1 MFKSL
6 KSVCPDVS
14 QYVLLSTARWQ
25 PFFISFT
32 AFVVVCIIHVGLT
45 QEVRAQEVSKS
56 AESNSSTQERN
67 EDANTFISPGQSKL
81 KLSRLNGNLAG
92 LLEEHIPVLSS
103 SAESQFVNPSLL
115 RKLQGDIQSIL
126 STEGYFSPQI
136 SFQKNSSANLI
147 DVIVNAGPQTIIK
160 EVQIHFTGALA
171 DAVDAGDVAAIQKKK
186 ELESAWLL
194 PKGEA
199 FRQSQWNEAKTQ
211 LMEALKANLYAGAS
225 LTASRANIDPETA
238 TAVIELEI
246 DSGVP
251 FFFGDLQV
259 TGLDRYPTWLL
270 DRFNPPKKGDP
281 YSSARLLEFQR
292 GLQNSAYFSTVI
304 FNLEPDSAKADA
316 LPIEVTLSERQTRDL
331 GLSAGYSSNT
341 GFRTEVTY
349 RDRNI
354 LDRLWDLR
362 SAVRLEQ
369 KQQLSYA
376 DIYLPPTDQHRL
388 DSFGVLFDRSN
399 IEGLLQTRAAFAVKR
414 TTMHGSLEQTL
425 GAKYSEEKAIQTIA
439 PGLRDE
445 NKSQALVASIGWT
458 WRAVDDLLAPRKGHR
473 AQFETMVS
481 NQAIISDQSFVR
493 AYGKYQYWHPVGKQD
508 SVLIRL
514 ELGKVFSSSG
524 DNIPNGYLFRTGGST
539 SVRGYAYQSL
549 GVKSGEAVLGG
560 RIMGVAS
567 AEYVHWMGST
577 FGVAGF
583 VDSGD
588 AAADWKSFQAKQGIG
603 MGARVKTLAGPIALD
618 LAYGNKTKKFRLDF
632 SIAIAF

>member
-1 MFKSL
+1 MCKHLKLLGLNSSL
-6 KSVCPDVS
+6 WMSKQRLFSVLVGASVVWLSVS
-14 QYVLLSTARWQ
+14 S
-25 PFFISFT
+25 
-32 AFVVVCIIHVGLT
+32 
-45 QEVRAQEVSKS
+45 EVS
-56 AESNSSTQERN
+56 AQVATNNADANASTQERV
-67 EDANTFISPGQSKL
+67 EDASNFISPGQNKL
-81 KLSRLNGNLAG
+81 KLSKLKGNLAN
-92 LLEEHIPVLSS
+92 LLEEHIPILSS

-115 RKLQGDIQSIL
+115 RKLQADIQSIL
-126 STEGYFSPQI
+126 STEGYFSPEI
-136 SFQKNSSANLI
+136 NFKKNSNGDFIEVS
-147 DVIVNAGPQTIIK
+147 VSAGPQTLIK
-160 EVQIHFTGALA
+160 DVQMQFTGALA
-171 DAVDAGDVAAIQKKK
+171 DAVNAGNIAAIQKKK
-186 ELESAWLL
+186 ELEEAWLL
-194 PKGEA
+194 PKGDA
-199 FRQSQWNEAKTQ
+199 FRQSQWSEAKTQ
-211 LMEALKANLYAGAS
+211 LIEALRANLYAGAS
-225 LTASRANIDPETA
+225 LTASSANVDPETA

-246 DSGVP
+246 DSGAA
-251 FFFGDLQV
+251 FIFGDLQV
-259 TGLDRYPTWLL
+259 TGLERYPTWLL
-270 DRFNPPKKGDP
+270 DRFNPPKKGEP

-304 FNLEPDSAKADA
+304 FNVEPDATKASA
-316 LPIEVTLSERQTRDL
+316 LPIEVLLSERQTRDL

-354 LDRLWDLR
+354 FDRLWDLR

-414 TTMHGSLEQTL
+414 TTTNGSIEQTL
-425 GAKYSEEKAIQTIA
+425 GAKYSEEKAVQTIG
-439 PGLRDE
+439 PGVRDE

-493 AYGKYQYWHPVGKQD
+493 AYGKYQYWYPIGKQD
-508 SVLIRL
+508 SLLLRA
-514 ELGKVFSSSG
+514 ELGKVFSGSG
-524 DNIPNGYLFRTGGST
+524 DGIPNGYLFRTGGST

-567 AEYVHWMGST
+567 VEYVHWMGPT

-583 VDSGD
+583 IDSGD
-588 AAADWKSFQAKQGIG
+588 AAADWKSFKTKQGIG
-603 MGARVKTLAGPIALD
+603 LGARVKTLAGPIALD
-618 LAYGNKTKKFRLDF
+618 LAYGDKTKKFRLDF

>member
-1 MFKSL
+1 MCKHLKLLGLNSSL
-6 KSVCPDVS
+6 RASKQRLFSVLVGASVVWLGVS
-14 QYVLLSTARWQ
+14 S
-25 PFFISFT
+25 
-32 AFVVVCIIHVGLT
+32 
-45 QEVRAQEVSKS
+45 EVSAQETSKN
-56 AESNSSTQERN
+56 ADATSSTQERV
-67 EDANTFISPGQSKL
+67 EDVSNFISPGQNKL
-81 KLSRLNGNLAG
+81 KLSKLKGNLAS
-92 LLEEHIPVLSS
+92 LLEEHIPILSS

-115 RKLQGDIQSIL
+115 RKLQADIQSIL
-126 STEGYFSPQI
+126 STEGYFSPNI
-136 SFQKNSSANLI
+136 NFKKNSNGDFI
-147 DVIVNAGPQTIIK
+147 DVSVDVGPQTLIK
-160 EVQIHFTGALA
+160 DVQMQFTGALA
-171 DAVDAGDVAAIQKKK
+171 DAVNAGNIAAIQKKK
-186 ELESAWLL
+186 ELEEAWLL
-194 PKGEA
+194 PKGDA
-199 FRQSQWNEAKTQ
+199 FRQSQWSEAKTQ
-211 LMEALKANLYAGAS
+211 LIEALRANLYAGAS
-225 LTASRANIDPETA
+225 LTASSANVDPETS
-238 TAVIELEI
+238 TAVLELEI
-246 DSGVP
+246 ESGAA
-251 FFFGDLQV
+251 FIFGDLQV
-259 TGLDRYPTWLL
+259 TGLERYPTWLL
-270 DRFNPPKKGDP
+270 DRFNPPKKGEP

-304 FNLEPDSAKADA
+304 FNVEPDATKASA
-316 LPIEVTLSERQTRDL
+316 LPIEVFLSERQTRDL

-414 TTMHGSLEQTL
+414 TTTNGSIEQTL
-425 GAKYSEEKAIQTIA
+425 GAKYSEEKAVQSIA
-439 PGLRDE
+439 PGVRDE

-493 AYGKYQYWHPVGKQD
+493 AYGKYQYWYPIGKQD
-508 SVLIRL
+508 SLLLRA
-514 ELGKVFSSSG
+514 ELGKVFSGSG
-524 DNIPNGYLFRTGGST
+524 DGIPNGYLFRTGGST

-567 AEYVHWMGST
+567 VESVHWMGPT

-583 VDSGD
+583 IDSGD
-588 AAADWKSFQAKQGIG
+588 AAADWKSFKAKQGIG
-603 MGARVKTLAGPIALD
+603 LGARVKTLAGPIALD
-618 LAYGNKTKKFRLDF
+618 LAYGDKTKKFRLDF

>member
-1 MFKSL
+1 MCKHLKLLGLNSSL
-6 KSVCPDVS
+6 RASKQRLFSVLVGASVVWLGVS
-14 QYVLLSTARWQ
+14 S
-25 PFFISFT
+25 
-32 AFVVVCIIHVGLT
+32 
-45 QEVRAQEVSKS
+45 EVSAQETSKN
-56 AESNSSTQERN
+56 ADANSSTQERV
-67 EDANTFISPGQSKL
+67 EDASNFISPGQNKL
-81 KLSRLNGNLAG
+81 KLSKLKGNLAS
-92 LLEEHIPVLSS
+92 LLEEHIPILSS

-115 RKLQGDIQSIL
+115 RKLQADIQSIL
-126 STEGYFSPQI
+126 STEGYFSPHI
-136 SFQKNSSANLI
+136 NFKKNSNGDFI
-147 DVIVNAGPQTIIK
+147 DVSVDAGPQTLIK
-160 EVQIHFTGALA
+160 DVQMQFTGALA
-171 DAVDAGDVAAIQKKK
+171 DAVNAGNIAAIQKKK
-186 ELESAWLL
+186 ELEEAWLL
-194 PKGEA
+194 PKGDA
-199 FRQSQWNEAKTQ
+199 FRQSQWSEAKTQ
-211 LMEALKANLYAGAS
+211 LIEALRANLYAGAS
-225 LTASRANIDPETA
+225 LTASTANVDPETS

-246 DSGVP
+246 DSGAA
-251 FFFGDLQV
+251 FIFGDLQV
-259 TGLDRYPTWLL
+259 TGLERYPTWLL
-270 DRFNPPKKGDP
+270 DRFNPPKKGEP

-304 FNLEPDSAKADA
+304 FNVEPDATKASA
-316 LPIEVTLSERQTRDL
+316 LPIEVFLSERQTRDL

-414 TTMHGSLEQTL
+414 TTTNGSIEQTL
-425 GAKYSEEKAIQTIA
+425 GAKYSEEKAVQSIA
-439 PGLRDE
+439 PGVRDE

-493 AYGKYQYWHPVGKQD
+493 AYGKYQYWYPIGKQD
-508 SVLIRL
+508 SLLLRA
-514 ELGKVFSSSG
+514 ELGKVFSGSG
-524 DNIPNGYLFRTGGST
+524 DGIPNGYLFRTGGST

-567 AEYVHWMGST
+567 VEYVHWMGPT

-588 AAADWKSFQAKQGIG
+588 AAADWKSFKAKQGIG
-603 MGARVKTLAGPIALD
+603 LGARVKTLAGPIALD
-618 LAYGNKTKKFRLDF
+618 LAYGDKTKKFRLDF

>member
-1 MFKSL
+1 MCKHLKLLGLNSSL
-6 KSVCPDVS
+6 RTPKQRLFSVLVGASVVWLGVS
-14 QYVLLSTARWQ
+14 S
-25 PFFISFT
+25 
-32 AFVVVCIIHVGLT
+32 
-45 QEVRAQEVSKS
+45 EVSAQEASKN
-56 AESNSSTQERN
+56 AEANSSPQERV
-67 EDANTFISPGQSKL
+67 EDASNFISPGQNKL
-81 KLSRLNGNLAG
+81 KLSKLNGNLAN
-92 LLEEHIPVLSS
+92 LLEEHIPILSS

-115 RKLQGDIQSIL
+115 RKLQADIQSIL
-126 STEGYFSPQI
+126 STEGYFSPEI
-136 SFQKNSSANLI
+136 NFKKNSNGDFIEVS
-147 DVIVNAGPQTIIK
+147 VSAGPQTLIK
-160 EVQIHFTGALA
+160 DVQMQFTGALA
-171 DAVDAGDVAAIQKKK
+171 DAVNAGNIAAIQKKK
-186 ELESAWLL
+186 ELEEAWLL
-194 PKGEA
+194 PKGDA
-199 FRQSQWNEAKTQ
+199 FRQSQWSEAKTQ
-211 LMEALKANLYAGAS
+211 LIEALRANLYAGAS
-225 LTASRANIDPETA
+225 LTASSANVDPETA

-246 DSGVP
+246 DSGAA
-251 FFFGDLQV
+251 FIFGDLQV
-259 TGLDRYPTWLL
+259 TGLERYPTWLL
-270 DRFNPPKKGDP
+270 DRFNPPKKGEP

-304 FNLEPDSAKADA
+304 FNVEPDATKASA
-316 LPIEVTLSERQTRDL
+316 LPIEVLLSERQTRDL

-354 LDRLWDLR
+354 FDRLWDLR

-414 TTMHGSLEQTL
+414 TTTNGSIEQTL
-425 GAKYSEEKAIQTIA
+425 GAKYSEEKAVQTIA
-439 PGLRDE
+439 PGMRDE

-473 AQFETMVS
+473 AQFETMIS

-493 AYGKYQYWHPVGKQD
+493 AYGKYQYWYPIGKQD
-508 SVLIRL
+508 SLLLRA
-514 ELGKVFSSSG
+514 ELGKVFSGSG
-524 DNIPNGYLFRTGGST
+524 DGIPNGYLFRTGGST

-567 AEYVHWMGST
+567 VEYVHWMGPT

-583 VDSGD
+583 IDSGD
-588 AAADWKSFQAKQGIG
+588 AAADWKSFKAKQGIG
-603 MGARVKTLAGPIALD
+603 LGARVKTLAGPIALD
-618 LAYGNKTKKFRLDF
+618 LAYGDKTKKFRLDF

>member
-1 MFKSL
+1 MCKHLKLLGLNSSL
-6 KSVCPDVS
+6 RASKQRLFS
-14 QYVLLSTARWQ
+14 VLLGAS
-25 PFFISFT
+25 
-32 AFVVVCIIHVGLT
+32 VVWLGVSS
-45 QEVRAQEVSKS
+45 EVSAQETSKN
-56 AESNSSTQERN
+56 ADATSSTQERV
-67 EDANTFISPGQSKL
+67 EDASNFISPGQNKL
-81 KLSRLNGNLAG
+81 KLSKLKGNLAS
-92 LLEEHIPVLSS
+92 LLEEHIPILSS

-115 RKLQGDIQSIL
+115 RKLQADIQSIL

-136 SFQKNSSANLI
+136 NFKKNSNGDFI
-147 DVIVNAGPQTIIK
+147 DVSVDAGPQTLIK
-160 EVQIHFTGALA
+160 DVQMQFTGALA
-171 DAVDAGDVAAIQKKK
+171 DAVNAGNIAAIQKKK
-186 ELESAWLL
+186 ELEEAWLL
-194 PKGEA
+194 PKGDA
-199 FRQSQWNEAKTQ
+199 FRQSQWSEAKTQ
-211 LMEALKANLYAGAS
+211 LIEALRANLYAGAS
-225 LTASRANIDPETA
+225 LTASSANVDPETS

-246 DSGVP
+246 DSGAA
-251 FFFGDLQV
+251 FIFGDLQV
-259 TGLDRYPTWLL
+259 TGLERYPTWLL
-270 DRFNPPKKGDP
+270 DRFNPPKKGEP

-304 FNLEPDSAKADA
+304 FNVEPDATKASA
-316 LPIEVTLSERQTRDL
+316 LPIEVFLSERQTRDL

-414 TTMHGSLEQTL
+414 TTTNGSIEQTL
-425 GAKYSEEKAIQTIA
+425 GAKYSEEKAVQSIA
-439 PGLRDE
+439 PGVRDE

-493 AYGKYQYWHPVGKQD
+493 AYGKYQYWYPIGKQD
-508 SVLIRL
+508 SLLLRA
-514 ELGKVFSSSG
+514 ELGKVFSGSG
-524 DNIPNGYLFRTGGST
+524 DGIPNGYLFRTGGST

-567 AEYVHWMGST
+567 VEYVHWMGPT

-588 AAADWKSFQAKQGIG
+588 AAADWKSFKAKQGIG
-603 MGARVKTLAGPIALD
+603 LGARVKTLAGPIALD
-618 LAYGNKTKKFRLDF
+618 LAYGDKTKKFRLDF

>member
-1 MFKSL
+1 MGI
-6 KSVCPDVS
+6 
-14 QYVLLSTARWQ
+14 A
-25 PFFISFT
+25 
-32 AFVVVCIIHVGLT
+32 
-45 QEVRAQEVSKS
+45 QETFAQEVSKNSEGTS
-56 AESNSSTQERN
+56 ATQERA
-67 EDANTFISPGQSKL
+67 EDTSTFISPGQSKL
-81 KLSRLNGNLAG
+81 RLVKLKGSLAD
-92 LLEEHIPVLSS
+92 LLEDHIPVLST

-136 SFQKNSSANLI
+136 SFQKNSSGDSI
-147 DVIVNAGPQTIIK
+147 DVIVHAGQQTLIK
-160 EVQIHFTGALA
+160 DVQMRFTGALA
-171 DAVDAGDVAAIQKKK
+171 EAVTAGQATAIQKQK
-186 ELESAWLL
+186 ELEDAWLL

-199 FRQSQWNEAKTQ
+199 FRQSQWSEAKTQ
-211 LMEALKANLYAGAS
+211 LIEALRANLYAGAS
-225 LTASRANIDPETA
+225 LTASSANVDPETSS
-238 TAVIELEI
+238 AVIELEI
-246 DSGVP
+246 DSGAA

-259 TGLDRYPTWLL
+259 SGLDRYPPWLL

-281 YSSARLLEFQR
+281 YSSVRLLEFQR

-304 FNLEPDSAKADA
+304 FNVEPDATKAAA
-316 LPIEVTLSERQTRDL
+316 LPIEVLLSERQTRDV
-331 GLSAGYSSNT
+331 GLSAGYSTNT
-341 GFRTEVTY
+341 GFRTELTY
-349 RDRNI
+349 RDRNV

-414 TTMHGSLEQTL
+414 TTTNGSIEQTL
-425 GAKYSEEKAIQTIA
+425 GAKYSEEKAVQTVA

-493 AYGKYQYWHPVGKQD
+493 VYGKYQYWHPIGKQD
-508 SVLIRL
+508 SVLLRL
-514 ELGKVFSSSG
+514 EMGKVFSGSG
-524 DNIPNGYLFRTGGST
+524 DSIPNGYLFRTGGST

-567 AEYVHWMGST
+567 AEYVHWMGPT

-603 MGARVKTLAGPIALD
+603 LGARVKTLAGPIALD

>member
-1 MFKSL
+1 MCKHLKLLGLNSSL
-6 KSVCPDVS
+6 RASKQRLFSVLVGASVVWLGVS
-14 QYVLLSTARWQ
+14 S
-25 PFFISFT
+25 
-32 AFVVVCIIHVGLT
+32 
-45 QEVRAQEVSKS
+45 EVSAQETSKN
-56 AESNSSTQERN
+56 ADATSSTQERV
-67 EDANTFISPGQSKL
+67 EDASNFISPGQNKL
-81 KLSRLNGNLAG
+81 KLSKLKGNLAS
-92 LLEEHIPVLSS
+92 LLEEHIPILSS

-115 RKLQGDIQSIL
+115 RKLQADIQSIL
-126 STEGYFSPQI
+126 STEGYFSPHI
-136 SFQKNSSANLI
+136 NFKKNSNGDFI
-147 DVIVNAGPQTIIK
+147 DVSVDAGPQTLIK
-160 EVQIHFTGALA
+160 DVQMQFTGALA
-171 DAVDAGDVAAIQKKK
+171 DAVNAGNIAAIQKKK
-186 ELESAWLL
+186 ELEEAWLL
-194 PKGEA
+194 PKGDA
-199 FRQSQWNEAKTQ
+199 FRQSQWSEAKTQ
-211 LMEALKANLYAGAS
+211 LIEALRANLYAGAS
-225 LTASRANIDPETA
+225 LTASSANVDPETS

-246 DSGVP
+246 DSGAA
-251 FFFGDLQV
+251 FIFGDLQV
-259 TGLDRYPTWLL
+259 TGLERYPTWLL
-270 DRFNPPKKGDP
+270 DRFNPPKKGEP

-304 FNLEPDSAKADA
+304 FNVEPDATKASA
-316 LPIEVTLSERQTRDL
+316 LPIEVFLSERQTRDL

-414 TTMHGSLEQTL
+414 TTTNGSIEQTL
-425 GAKYSEEKAIQTIA
+425 GAKYSEEKAVQSIA
-439 PGLRDE
+439 PGVRDE

-493 AYGKYQYWHPVGKQD
+493 AYGKYQYWYPIGKQD
-508 SVLIRL
+508 SLLLRA
-514 ELGKVFSSSG
+514 ELGKVFSGSG
-524 DNIPNGYLFRTGGST
+524 DGIPNGYLFRTGGST

-567 AEYVHWMGST
+567 VEYVHWMGPT

-583 VDSGD
+583 IDSGD
-588 AAADWKSFQAKQGIG
+588 AAADWKSFKAKQGIG
-603 MGARVKTLAGPIALD
+603 LGARVKTLAGPIALD
-618 LAYGNKTKKFRLDF
+618 LAYGDKTKKFRLDF

>member
-1 MFKSL
+1 MGKGL
-6 KSVCPDVS
+6 KLMYADSSQNVFLNTAKRQPFSGAFSTLIFGIASACVNQAAFSQDVS
-14 QYVLLSTARWQ
+14 KNLDVNATIQDRV
-25 PFFISFT
+25 
-32 AFVVVCIIHVGLT
+32 
-45 QEVRAQEVSKS
+45 
-56 AESNSSTQERN
+56 

-81 KLSRLNGNLAG
+81 KLSKLKGNLAD
-92 LLEEHIPVLSS
+92 LLEEHIPVLLS

-126 STEGYFSPQI
+126 ATEGYFSPQI
-136 SFQKNSSANLI
+136 SFQKNSGGNFI
-147 DVIVNAGPQTIIK
+147 DVAVIAGPQTHIK
-160 EVQIHFTGALA
+160 EVQIRFTGAMA
-171 DAVDAGDVAAIQKKK
+171 EAVNAGDAAAIQRKK
-186 ELESAWLL
+186 ELEETWLL

-199 FRQSQWNEAKTQ
+199 FRQSQWSEAKTQ
-211 LMEALKANLYAGAS
+211 VIEALKANLYAGAS
-225 LTASRANIDPETA
+225 LSASSANIDPETSS
-238 TAVIELEI
+238 AVLELDI
-246 DSGVP
+246 DSGAA
-251 FFFGDLQV
+251 FYFGDLQV

-270 DRFNPPKKGDP
+270 DRFNPPKKAEP

-304 FNLEPDSAKADA
+304 FNVEPDSSKAAA
-316 LPIEVTLSERQTRDL
+316 LPIEVNLSERQTRDL

-369 KQQLSYA
+369 KQQLTYA

-414 TTMHGSLEQTL
+414 TTTSGSVEQTM
-425 GAKYSEEKAIQTIA
+425 GAKYSEEKAVQTLA
-439 PGLRDE
+439 PGVRDE

-493 AYGKYQYWHPVGKQD
+493 AYGKYQYWHPIGRQD
-508 SVLIRL
+508 SLLLRV
-514 ELGKVFSSSG
+514 EMGKVFSSSG
-524 DNIPNGYLFRTGGST
+524 DSIPNGYLFRTGGST

-567 AEYVHWMGST
+567 AEYVHWMGAN

-588 AAADWKSFQAKQGIG
+588 AAADWKSFHAKQGIG
-603 MGARVKTLAGPIALD
+603 LGARVKTLAGPIALD
-618 LAYGNKTKKFRLDF
+618 LAYGNKTKKLRLDF

>member
-1 MFKSL
+1 MCKHLKLLGLNSSL
-6 KSVCPDVS
+6 RASKQRLFS
-14 QYVLLSTARWQ
+14 VLLGAS
-25 PFFISFT
+25 
-32 AFVVVCIIHVGLT
+32 VVWLGVSS
-45 QEVRAQEVSKS
+45 EVSAQEASKK
-56 AESNSSTQERN
+56 ADANSSTQERV
-67 EDANTFISPGQSKL
+67 EDASNFISPGQNKL
-81 KLSRLNGNLAG
+81 KLSKLKGNLAN
-92 LLEEHIPVLSS
+92 LLEEHIPILSS

-115 RKLQGDIQSIL
+115 RKLQADIQSIL

-136 SFQKNSSANLI
+136 NFKKNSNGDFI
-147 DVIVNAGPQTIIK
+147 DVSVDAGPQTLIK
-160 EVQIHFTGALA
+160 DVQMQFTGALA
-171 DAVDAGDVAAIQKKK
+171 DAVNAGNIAAIQKKK
-186 ELESAWLL
+186 ELEEAWLL
-194 PKGEA
+194 PKGDA
-199 FRQSQWNEAKTQ
+199 FRQSQWSEAKTQ
-211 LMEALKANLYAGAS
+211 LIEALRANLYAGAS
-225 LTASRANIDPETA
+225 LTASSANVDPETS

-246 DSGVP
+246 DSGAA
-251 FFFGDLQV
+251 FIFGDLQV
-259 TGLDRYPTWLL
+259 TGLERYPTWLL
-270 DRFNPPKKGDP
+270 DRFNPPKKGEP

-304 FNLEPDSAKADA
+304 FNVEPDATKASA
-316 LPIEVTLSERQTRDL
+316 LPIEVFLSERQTRDL

-414 TTMHGSLEQTL
+414 TTTNGSIEQTL
-425 GAKYSEEKAIQTIA
+425 GAKYSEEKAVQSIA
-439 PGLRDE
+439 PGVRDE

-493 AYGKYQYWHPVGKQD
+493 AYGKYQYWYPIGKQD
-508 SVLIRL
+508 SLLLRA
-514 ELGKVFSSSG
+514 ELGKVFSGSG
-524 DNIPNGYLFRTGGST
+524 DGIPNGYLFRTGGST

-567 AEYVHWMGST
+567 VEYVHWMGPT

-588 AAADWKSFQAKQGIG
+588 AAADWKSFKAKQGIG
-603 MGARVKTLAGPIALD
+603 LGARVKTLAGPIALD
-618 LAYGNKTKKFRLDF
+618 LAYGDKTKKFRLDF